1 MKRCFVIVGADG
13 KGIISFKA
21 EREGDG
27 RNGTVLFS
35 SESAARSFLQTKG
48 MVGGWIAEEIG
59 PDQLRHFINSGAN
72 PLGINGC
79 FPDPL
84 PDVDV
89 FLWRFV
95 PIAEMALILESE
107 SAL

>member
-1 MKRCFVIVGADG
+1 MKRCFVIVGIDG

-21 EREGDG
+21 ENENDG

-35 SESAARSFLQTKG
+35 SESAAQIFVQTKRLENE
-48 MVGGWIAEEIG
+48 WIAAEIG
-59 PDQLRHFINSGAN
+59 ATQLRHFIDAGASQI
-72 PLGINGC
+72 GINGC

-95 PIAEMALILESE
+95 PLAEMESLLAPE
-107 SAL
+107 STC

>member
-21 EREGDG
+21 EREGDD

-35 SESAARSFLQTKG
+35 SESAAHRFLQTKG
-48 MVGGWIAEEIG
+48 LDGEWIAAEIS
-59 PDQLRHFINSGAN
+59 PNQLRHFIISGAS
-72 PLGINGC
+72 PTGINGC

-95 PIAEMALILESE
+95 PLAEMALLLESE
-107 SAL
+107 NAP